1 VPAYKE
7 ALVQS
12 SAQSLLKALRIWVL
26 TVHSD
31 RPELVKT
38 LIKLIQAGDTI
49 LFKASHSVQ
58 MDLVAR
64 EFINACEVL

>member
-64 EFINACEVL
+64 EFTNACEVL